1 MFIFYYI
8 VLHATLHYIIRYF
21 HFLPHS
27 RSLNFCIIQTTSQLI
42 LSNNLEGNRG
52 REGLL
57 CAMRFVYSVISL
69 FLDGHWIRLPTHLV
83 CMDDQWEPMHIMW
96 LIPVSDQI
104 ASLHVHYYSPMKL
117 RRKKL
122 TVPTQRLVVTAR
134 FCAYD
139 ACWSVWLFES
149 PCGRCEA
156 IRCVIRGAHGSSQKV
171 FRKILAGVRS
181 NRDGRVMTPGDLSA
195 PPTLQ
200 TDGWLRRYF
209 RSAIV
214 QRIT

>member
-104 ASLHVHYYSPMKL
+104 ASLHVHYYSAMKL
-117 RRKKL
+117 RGKKL
-122 TVPTQRLVVTAR
+122 TVLSGSWSQGDSVLMMTAGL
-134 FCAYD
+134 CN
-139 ACWSVWLFES
+139 WLS
-149 PCGRCEA
+149 
-156 IRCVIRGAHGSSQKV
+156 H
-171 FRKILAGVRS
+171 LAVA
-181 NRDGRVMTPGDLSA
+181 VKPSA
-195 PPTLQ
+195 VL
-200 TDGWLRRYF
+200 
-209 RSAIV
+209 
-214 QRIT
+214 